1 MRITLNSWQT
11 FYHICPSLKI
21 GISYF
26 SIKISTA
33 TQAVENCL
41 GGMTSGLTTP
51 QG

>member
-11 FYHICPSLKI
+11 FHQIRPSLKI

-41 GGMTSGLTTP
+41 GDMTSGLTLWR
-51 QG
+51 G